1 MSATDYSPGPLLDPE
16 DVARRLNVSLS
27 AASRLMSGD
36 SELVAYKIGGSVRT
50 SELDLARFLHQT
62 RHSRGPRSDA
72 AV

>member
-27 AASRLMSGD
+27 AAFRLMSGD

-50 SELDLARFLHQT
+50 SELDLRGSFT
-62 RHSRGPRSDA
+62 RPADSRGPRSDA
-72 AV
+72 AA